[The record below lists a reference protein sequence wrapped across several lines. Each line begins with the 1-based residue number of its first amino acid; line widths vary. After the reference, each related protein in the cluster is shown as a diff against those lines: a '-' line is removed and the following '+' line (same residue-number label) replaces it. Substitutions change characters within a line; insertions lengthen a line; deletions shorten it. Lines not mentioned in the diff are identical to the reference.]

1 MKRRP
6 NQFPARRSLPR
17 TTKRFQAPGWEG
29 KVSAW
34 SDWYALAVSIDLL
47 LVRVP
52 VWVQFCAAVCL
63 LLLTV
68 PCGWLRDE
76 RVGEECYVAFIAW
89 QLPWFVTCC
98 CCAAVRALA
107 GA

>member
-1 MKRRP
+1 M
-6 NQFPARRSLPR
+6 
-17 TTKRFQAPGWEG
+17 
-29 KVSAW
+29 SAW

-68 PCGWLRDE
+68 PCGWLRVKNVLWLSS
-76 RVGEECYVAFIAW
+76 RGSSRGS
-89 QLPWFVTCC
+89 LP
-98 CCAAVRALA
+98 AAVVLLYVHLQEHRPSLADRAGGIPTYDDL
-107 GA
+107 